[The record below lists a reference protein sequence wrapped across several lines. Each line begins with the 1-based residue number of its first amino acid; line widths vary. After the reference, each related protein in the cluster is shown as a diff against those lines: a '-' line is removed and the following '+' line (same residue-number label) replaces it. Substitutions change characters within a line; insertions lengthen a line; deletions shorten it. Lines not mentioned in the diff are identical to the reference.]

1 MVELTDRE
9 KHIIHIKFIM
19 HGEEYAKIPVES
31 RERLLEMIT
40 GLRDLDY
47 NQHEMLDIGQ
57 AIIDEQEMIIK
68 SGIGFL
74 DKHKGSLK
82 GLGGFFK
89 SKGN

>member
-1 MVELTDRE
+1 
-9 KHIIHIKFIM
+9 M
-19 HGEEYAKIPVES
+19 HGEQYQKIPAES

-47 NQHEMLDIGQ
+47 DQHSMLDLGQ
-57 AIIDEQEMIIK
+57 AILDEQEMIIK

-82 GLGGFFK
+82 GTSGFFK
-89 SKGN
+89 SKGF